1 MFGKKQD
8 KRFAVLYEESIGLAT
23 SCTVLVDKTT
33 GVNYLLTAHGS
44 GAGLTPLLNADGQVI
59 ISTHDELD
67 ELQYK

>member
-23 SCTVLVDKTT
+23 GCTVLVDKTT
-33 GVNYLLTAHGS
+33 GVNYLLTVCGN
-44 GAGLTPLLNADGQVI
+44 GTGLTPLLNADGQVI
-59 ISTHDELD
+59 ISTRDELD